1 MTERTVDD
9 PATRLPA
16 RAERH
21 LLILDQFQRK
31 PFLSVAELA
40 AALGVSPMTVRR
52 DLRRLAEEGMVR
64 LEHGGALLIDRHA
77 LEGVFG
83 QRERIRT
90 TAKEAIGRLAA
101 RMVRDGDVV
110 GLDAGTTTLT
120 IARALCSQGRVT
132 AVTHSL
138 PAIME
143 LANRPNVEVMALGGL
158 LQAHTLAFA
167 GPTVIE
173 TLRGLRL
180 HTLFL
185 AATGFTVEDGMTCVS
200 LYETDTKRA
209 LIEAARRVILVADHT
224 KLGRV
229 FLMRVA
235 SLDVVHEVVTDAGL
249 PDEARHA
256 LEERGLL
263 VHIADE
269 GRVDSANEA
278 REGVRLL
285 G

>member
-1 MTERTVDD
+1 MTERIADD
-9 PATRLPA
+9 LVARLPA
-16 RAERH
+16 RIERR
-21 LLILDQFQRK
+21 LLMLDQFQLK

-40 AALGVSPMTVRR
+40 DALGVSSMTVRR
-52 DLRRLAEEGMVR
+52 DLRLLAEDGVVR
-64 LEHGGALLIDRHA
+64 LEHGGALLIDGHA

-83 QRERIRT
+83 QRERICT
-90 TAKEAIGRLAA
+90 EEKAAIGRFAA
-101 RMVRDGDVV
+101 GLVHDGEVI
-110 GLDAGTTTLT
+110 GLDAGTTTLA
-120 IARALCSQGRVT
+120 IARALRTAGQVT
-132 AVTHSL
+132 VVTHSL

-143 LANRPNVEVMALGGL
+143 LANRSNVDIMALGGL

-167 GPTVIE
+167 GPTVSA

-209 LIEAARRVILVADHT
+209 LIEAARRVVLVADHT
-224 KLGRV
+224 KLGRI
-229 FLMRVA
+229 FLMHVTA
-235 SLDVVHEVVTDAGL
+235 MDNVHEVVTDAGL

-263 VHIADE
+263 VHVADAMPV
-269 GRVDSANEA
+269 GK
-278 REGVRLL
+278 GV
-285 G
+285 GMAG

>member
-1 MTERTVDD
+1 MTEKTVDNL
-9 PATRLPA
+9 ATRLPA

-21 LLILDQFQRK
+21 LLMLDQFQLK
-31 PFLSVAELA
+31 SFLSVAELA
-40 AALGVSPMTVRR
+40 EVLGVSPMTVRR
-52 DLRRLAEEGMVR
+52 DLRQLAADGVVR
-64 LEHGGALLIDRHA
+64 LEHGGALLADRRS

-83 QRERIRT
+83 QRERICT
-90 TAKEAIGRLAA
+90 TEKDAIGRLAA
-101 RMVRDGDVV
+101 TLARDGDVV
-110 GLDAGTTTLT
+110 GLDAGTTTLA
-120 IARALCSQGRVT
+120 IARALRPEGRVT
-132 AVTHSL
+132 VVTHSL

-143 LANRPNVEVMALGGL
+143 LVNRSNVEVMALGGL

-173 TLRGLRL
+173 TLRGVRL

-209 LIEAARRVILVADHT
+209 LIEAAQRVILVTDHT

-229 FLMRVA
+229 FLMYVA
-235 SLDVVHEVVTDAGL
+235 SLDAVHEVVTDAGL

-256 LEERGLL
+256 LEGRGLL
-263 VHIADE
+263 VHIADAAP
-269 GRVDSANEA
+269 VDKEVIMA
-278 REGVRLL
+278 G
-285 G
+285 